1 MDYNDIIQ
9 MIRITK
15 QYYELG
21 RTQDEIAHYEHI
33 SKSTVSRILKR
44 AEDRGYITIK
54 INHPIESIQSLED
67 EFYRYFDIEKVFIAP
82 SYVDNF
88 QIRLTDTC
96 RALAEQLPKMLE
108 DNEIIGV
115 SWGRMMEQLV
125 SVLKPPA
132 RPLKNI
138 RVVQLS
144 GSVAKNVISNLS
156 SFIVEHFS
164 STFDGTGYLLPAP
177 VLVDTKEIADAIM
190 SDSQIKM
197 VLDLA
202 RQSNFAVFSIGA
214 VNPQSVIVERGSFSQ
229 EHYKELRQLG
239 AVGDIIARYFNIRG
253 ELVDHDINQRTIG
266 LTLDELRQKRV
277 RLALAVGADK
287 IEGIVGAL
295 CGKICTHLYT
305 DELTAKEVLKCYKNS
320 IQA

>member
-1 MDYNDIIQ
+1 MDYNDIVQ

-21 RTQDEIAHYEHI
+21 RTQDEIAQVEHI

-44 AEDRGYITIK
+44 AQDKGYITIL
-54 INHPIESIQSLED
+54 INHPIESVQSLEQ
-67 EFYRYFDIEKVFIAP
+67 EFYDYFDIQKVFIAP

-96 RALAEQLPKMLE
+96 RALAENLPKMLQ
-108 DNEIIGV
+108 DNEIISV

-125 SVLKPPA
+125 SVLQPPA
-132 RPLKNI
+132 HPLKNI

-164 STFDGTGYLLPAP
+164 ATFGGTGYLLPAP
-177 VLVDTKEIADAIM
+177 ALVDTKEIANAIM

-202 RQSNFAVFSIGA
+202 RESDFSVFSIGS
-214 VNPQSVIVERGSFSQ
+214 VNPHSVIVERGSFSQ
-229 EHYKELRQLG
+229 EHYHELMQLG
-239 AVGDIIARYFNIRG
+239 AVGDIVARYFNING

-266 LTLDELRQKRV
+266 LTLDELRAKRI
-277 RLALAVGADK
+277 RLALAVGSDK
-287 IEGIVGAL
+287 IQGIVGAL
-295 CGKICTHLYT
+295 RGKICTHLYT
-305 DELTAKEVLKCYKNS
+305 DEITAKEVLKCYKSS
-320 IQA
+320 IQ